1 MMVQNLLLSQ
11 VMRKNL
17 LKLVHVR
24 EFSAEAAFEDP
35 CRSFT
40 LPNVICRYQMTWTC
54 APGIHPFTILHG
66 LCCGFYDKLCCIAL
80 AGG

>member
-1 MMVQNLLLSQ
+1 MVQNLLPLQ

-40 LPNVICRYQMTWTC
+40 LPNVICRYRMSLTC
-54 APGIHPFTILHG
+54 AHEIHPF
-66 LCCGFYDKLCCIAL
+66 KV
-80 AGG
+80 